1 MGRSD
6 VAVVG
11 VNSLRVGAIF
21 PGQGS
26 QMLGMGVDVAQR
38 YPAAAE
44 LFERAEKILG
54 YDLLALQREGPD
66 ERLRETQYSQP
77 AIFVTNLALASAV
90 QGLVP
95 QLVATAGHS
104 FAEFCSLVVA
114 GALSFEN
121 ALRVVDERGKAMSAA
136 AAAAPG
142 GMSAILGLDVVA
154 VRSVTDATQAR
165 TGLRVSPANFN
176 APAQIVISGDLE
188 AVVAAGEAALA
199 AGAKRVVPLN
209 VSGAWHSALMEPA
222 VERFQRAVAAAS
234 FGMPE
239 RIDVISNVDAKPY
252 RSTEEI
258 RTNLVASIVHE
269 VRWHETAIR
278 LLDCKLDLVVEFGA
292 SAVLAP
298 MMKRMPNAPEVIAV
312 NDAAGIERLEARLLS
327 EVGA

>member
-54 YDLLALQREGPD
+54 YDLLALQREGPE

-114 GALSFEN
+114 GAISFEN

-222 VERFQRAVAAAS
+222 VERFERAVAAAS
-234 FGMPE
+234 FSMPE
-239 RIDVISNVDAKPY
+239 RIEVLSNVDAQPY

-258 RTNLVASIVHE
+258 RKNLVASIVHE

-298 MMKRMPNAPEVIAV
+298 MMKRLPNAPEVIAIS
-312 NDAAGIERLEARLLS
+312 DATGIERLEARLLS

>member
-1 MGRSD
+1 
-6 VAVVG
+6 VEVVG
-11 VNSLRVGAIF
+11 VSSLRIGVVF

-38 YPAAAE
+38 FAAAAD

-54 YDLLALQREGPD
+54 YDLLALQREGPED
-66 ERLRETQYSQP
+66 RLRETQYSQP

-90 QGLVP
+90 RGLDR
-95 QLVATAGHS
+95 QIVATAGHS
-104 FAEFCSLVVA
+104 FAEFCSLVIA
-114 GALSFEN
+114 GAISFEN
-121 ALRVVDERGKAMSAA
+121 ALRIVDERGKAMSEA

-142 GMSAILGLDVVA
+142 GMSAILGLDAAA
-154 VRSVTDATQAR
+154 VRAVTDATQAR

-176 APAQIVISGDLE
+176 APAQIVISGDLD
-188 AVVAAGEAALA
+188 AVLAAGEAALA

-222 VERFQRAVAAAS
+222 VERFQRAVDAAS
-234 FGMPE
+234 FTMPE
-239 RIDVISNVDAKPY
+239 HIEVISNVDAQPY
-252 RSTEEI
+252 RSTDAM
-258 RTNLVASIVHE
+258 RKNLVASIVHE

-278 LLDCKLDLVVEFGA
+278 LLECKLDLVIESGA

-298 MMKRMPNAPEVIAV
+298 MMKRVPNAPEVIAI

>member
-54 YDLLALQREGPD
+54 YDLLALQREGPE

-114 GALSFEN
+114 GAISFEN

-222 VERFQRAVAAAS
+222 VERFERAVAAAS
-234 FGMPE
+234 FSMPD
-239 RIDVISNVDAKPY
+239 RIEVLSNVDARPY
-252 RSTEEI
+252 RSTEDI
-258 RTNLVASIVHE
+258 RKNLVASIVHE

-298 MMKRMPNAPEVIAV
+298 MMKRLPNAPEVIAIS
-312 NDAAGIERLEARLLS
+312 DATGIERLEARLLS

>member
-1 MGRSD
+1 MGRRD
-6 VAVVG
+6 VAMVG

-26 QMLGMGVDVAQR
+26 QMLGMGVGVAQR

-54 YDLLALQREGPD
+54 YDLLALQREGPE

-104 FAEFCSLVVA
+104 FAESCSLVVA
-114 GALSFEN
+114 GAISFEN

-222 VERFQRAVAAAS
+222 VERFERAVAAAS
-234 FGMPE
+234 FSMPE
-239 RIDVISNVDAKPY
+239 RIEVLSNVDAQPY

-258 RTNLVASIVHE
+258 RKNLVASIVHE

-298 MMKRMPNAPEVIAV
+298 MMKRLPNAPEVIAIS
-312 NDAAGIERLEARLLS
+312 DATGIERLEARLLS